1 MNIKFMILL
10 GVVAIVRYEDGMVVT
25 HGLDDVLKIIPAR
38 WHVFQEYPL
47 LELAAVT
54 YHGIERE
61 GVEQPVSGASFL
73 ETVTI
78 LNVIA
83 ESAAAFDI
91 NLKQF
96 LDGMEIIDEG
106 TARKFRSLAQI
117 RVQPSALNL
126 LQGDATPVPCPVDG
140 FHEPD
145 IFVQLIDSHIV

>member
-1 MNIKFMILL
+1 
-10 GVVAIVRYEDGMVVT
+10 MVVT

-73 ETVTI
+73 KTVTI

-83 ESAAAFDI
+83 ESAAAFNI

-117 RVQPSALNL
+117 RVQPPVLNL

-145 IFVQLIDSHIV
+145 IFVQLIDSHIL